1 MEPDQAAVAFLLAE
15 PIERT
20 RELIGLLDAGAVDPR
35 SSRARVAQQVTLGRA
50 SLDRTMSLLRAWRG
64 DNDNASQLYRMLR
77 SLLDVK
83 HLVKQQ
89 NTQADLVWTGHKPP
103 GSSLRSTP
111 PVIAEMLDA
120 AERHV
125 IVLSYAVWLGQ
136 ARVRSM
142 LDRVV
147 AARQRGVQA
156 TFVIDRNYSPDST
169 ASGHNLEQLRTEWP
183 NDAPRPDIYSWGDD
197 DDRIAKLHAKVI
209 IVDRRD
215 LLVTSANLTGHGMS
229 GNLELG
235 ARIMGRPAEQAH
247 DHVLD
252 LITDGTFVKEPW

>member
-1 MEPDQAAVAFLLAE
+1 MAFVLAE
-15 PIERT
+15 PTQRT
-20 RELIGLLDAGAVDPR
+20 NELIRLLNIGVVDPT
-35 SSRARVAQQVTLGRA
+35 SSRARVAQQVTLGGA
-50 SLDRTMSLLRAWRG
+50 SLDRTMGLLRAWRG
-64 DNDNASQLYRMLR
+64 DYDDASRLSRMLQ

-83 HLVKQQ
+83 RSVEDRT
-89 NTQADLVWTGHKPP
+89 TQADLVWTGHKPP

-120 AERHV
+120 AKRHV
-125 IVLSYAVWLGQ
+125 IVLSYSVWLGQ
-136 ARVRSM
+136 ARVRPV
-142 LDRVV
+142 LDRIV
-147 AARQRGVQA
+147 AARHRGAQV
-156 TFVIDRNYSPDST
+156 TFVIDRNYDPSGVVP
-169 ASGHNLEQLRTEWP
+169 GHNREQLRTEWP
-183 NDAPRPDIYSWGDD
+183 NDVPRPDIYSWGDD

-235 ARIMGRPAEQAH
+235 ARLIGRPAEQAH

-252 LITDGTFVKEPW
+252 LITDGTFLREPW